1 MGWEFRHGGRL
12 YLYRNRRVHGRP
24 VKEYL
29 AADEA
34 SGFGFVMADNLSRI
48 QKREAQVRDLV
59 RIARSEFRQ
68 RVEGLVNDVVI
79 ANAELRVVSD
89 GILISTGFHRH
100 HRGEWRMKRELAA
113 LTKLVMQ
120 LKTDPA
126 KVSPLVSY
134 QAPADDPKAV
144 ELFGRARAGD
154 ATALTEVRRMICE
167 KKWIDW
173 LGDLGRQ
180 ATRQLIV
187 KAAGGDVVW
196 ESGLTAKV
204 NLLHQ
209 ELLGDSATVLEVL
222 LVRRVLN
229 GWIAVHALE
238 LELTVRPPTD
248 ARSREA
254 LDKSLSRAQRRYL
267 EAIRELARVRRL
279 EAPRLLTR
287 VKVVA
292 NKSVVRTA

>member
-1 MGWEFRHGGRL
+1 
-12 YLYRNRRVHGRP
+12 
-24 VKEYL
+24 
-29 AADEA
+29 
-34 SGFGFVMADNLSRI
+34 
-48 QKREAQVRDLV
+48 
-59 RIARSEFRQ
+59 
-68 RVEGLVNDVVI
+68 
-79 ANAELRVVSD
+79 
-89 GILISTGFHRH
+89 
-100 HRGEWRMKRELAA
+100 MKRELAA

-126 KVSPLVSY
+126 KVAPLVSY

-144 ELFGRARAGD
+144 ELFSRARAGD
-154 ATALTEVRRMICE
+154 AVALTEVRQMICE
-167 KKWIDW
+167 KKWIEW

-204 NLLHQ
+204 NLLHR
-209 ELLGDSATVLEVL
+209 ELLGDSPTVLETL

-248 ARSREA
+248 ARCREA

-279 EAPRLLTR
+279 QSPRSLTR

-292 NKSVVRTA
+292 NQAVVSMPGGS